1 MAGGLLLVTFSA
13 VSVLFLT
20 ATVTS
25 RFSLLDSNVTQTA
38 AATAVS
44 VPGTSNRMTA
54 ITTTAT
60 ATATAAAATTTASAS
75 IATTPMSSLSSDR
88 ADPSRP
94 HLIFSQTND
103 DKDRQGSSSSI
114 SSSSSSRSQT
124 STHSSS
130 SLSSSTSSSISSSST
145 TTSKKSSPSLS
156 SSSSRH
162 NSSSSSSSFSLN
174 QPKKETQTSTK
185 TKTKTKH
192 RHQKDEGAKLNKRS
206 SAKTTTTKSTTAS
219 DDDDDDTT
227 VSKELSSTDR
237 RKLQFP
243 PLETLLKPKFIAK
256 MKDKNDDKD
265 DGDDSSNIIGDVRF
279 LLDFAILGHAKCATS
294 YIMKYLHAHE
304 RVQIWDYEVCD
315 LYDHRPARLVHK
327 LYTELGNSNQSNNNK
342 LLWRGFKCPGHFSR
356 QAMRYFRRYFERT
369 KLIVGLRHPVWW
381 FESYYNF
388 RYRHLTARPKASS
401 SGKGIITLPNATD
414 LASLDACPPEALGVC
429 VKFAQYHH
437 HLAMFGRTNLTHD
450 DHEWKLLSG
459 LHGKYRLLSPIGNPI
474 FLYDMQQL
482 YDTNVQRQALF
493 RKDLQEFLGLPTPL
507 PSPDDYND
515 TDTSGH
521 KSAVR
526 KETRI
531 NICDN
536 EFIPLRQ
543 ALLQVG
549 RQASD
554 WMLDYFL
561 QAPRVYVSH
570 RPMFEAAVRE
580 WKMDPCVEGQRTKI
594 GAGNAAT
601 SLE

>member
-1 MAGGLLLVTFSA
+1 M
-13 VSVLFLT
+13 
-20 ATVTS
+20 
-25 RFSLLDSNVTQTA
+25 
-38 AATAVS
+38 
-44 VPGTSNRMTA
+44 
-54 ITTTAT
+54 
-60 ATATAAAATTTASAS
+60 
-75 IATTPMSSLSSDR
+75 
-88 ADPSRP
+88 
-94 HLIFSQTND
+94 
-103 DKDRQGSSSSI
+103 
-114 SSSSSSRSQT
+114 
-124 STHSSS
+124 
-130 SLSSSTSSSISSSST
+130 T
-145 TTSKKSSPSLS
+145 TTSVDDADTDS
-156 SSSSRH
+156 
-162 NSSSSSSSFSLN
+162 
-174 QPKKETQTSTK
+174 TQ
-185 TKTKTKH
+185 
-192 RHQKDEGAKLNKRS
+192 Q
-206 SAKTTTTKSTTAS
+206 
-219 DDDDDDTT
+219 
-227 VSKELSSTDR
+227 LSSTDR

-243 PLETLLKPKFIAK
+243 PLDTLLKPKFIAQLN
-256 MKDKNDDKD
+256 DKKD
-265 DGDDSSNIIGDVRF
+265 DNDEEDDEDDEEDDSSNIIGDVRF

-327 LYTELGNSNQSNNNK
+327 LYTELGSNRNRNRNNNNNK

-356 QAMRYFRRYFERT
+356 QAMRYFRRYFDRT
-369 KLIVGLRHPVWW
+369 RLIVGLRHPVWW

-401 SGKGIITLPNATD
+401 SSGASSGFIILPNATD

-450 DHEWKLLSG
+450 NDEWKLLSG
-459 LHGKYRLLSPIGNPI
+459 LHEKYRLLTPIGNPI

-482 YDTNVQRQALF
+482 YDTNVQRQGLF
-493 RKDLQEFLGLPTPL
+493 RKDLQRFLGLPTPL

-531 NICDN
+531 NICDD

-554 WMLDYFL
+554 WMLEYFVK
-561 QAPRVYVSH
+561 APRVYVSH

-580 WKMDPCVEGQRTKI
+580 WKVDPCVQGQRTKI